1 MSNLYKSQFVISNKD
16 NTRVIDSNDMSDAYM
31 QEYIRIKREEEL
43 AEGGF
48 VEGLG
53 AEEVEVIEQ
62 ESSEEVLPEETI
74 SKEEEAAH
82 ILEEAKEEAN
92 GILEDAKLQ
101 AEHMREQALSEGKEE
116 GYKEGRDEAYAEIAA
131 KQQQLESLEQSLKA
145 DYEKQVEELEP
156 ALVEVITDVVEKV
169 FGIQFSD
176 QKNVLLYLIQ
186 NAVMHAD
193 SCKEFRIHVG
203 EDSYTYVSAHKAELM
218 ERVGADLR
226 LDIIEDTAL
235 GENQCEIETDAG
247 VFDCGVGVQMKN
259 LIKEIRTL
267 SL

>member
-1 MSNLYKSQFVISNKD
+1 MSNLYKSQFVISNQD
-16 NTRVIDSNDMSDAYM
+16 SARIIDSNDMSDACIR
-31 QEYIRIKREEEL
+31 EYIRMKREEEL

-48 VEGLG
+48 VEGLN
-53 AEEVEVIEQ
+53 AQEIQVVDEET
-62 ESSEEVLPEETI
+62 SEEMPPEEAI
-74 SKEEEAAH
+74 SEEEDANA
-82 ILEEAKEEAN
+82 ILEAAKAEADE
-92 GILEDAKLQ
+92 IIEDAKLQ
-101 AEHMREQALSEGKEE
+101 AERMREQALSEGKEE
-116 GYKEGRDEAYAEIAA
+116 GYKAGHEEAYAEITA
-131 KQQQLESLEQSLKA
+131 KQEQLENLEKDLRA
-145 DYEKQVEELEP
+145 DYEKQMEELEP

-169 FGIQFSD
+169 FDIQFAD

-186 NAVMHAD
+186 NAIMQAG

-203 EDSYTYVSAHKAELM
+203 EDSYPYVSAHKAELM